1 MCSPFLSTPDLAIQ
15 IISSCA
21 SRHGYIHHAARHT
34 SFAFHGIHV
43 SYVRSR
49 ILASLDT
56 PLSLIFWLSTIC
68 AAQHYPMSYKCELHA
83 LQRQSPI
90 PTQAFL
96 GHTSPLHITLD
107 TYFSLAAAQLVGVC
121 RHTLGFSVKLP
132 PYAIEHNSTFSF
144 KLQPSYPTDFKIYI
158 TASTCHLSP
167 IHCVKLWQGVPII
180 CVANKLLSLGTLPR
194 RHLQS
199 SRSSGIIASWVRWLK
214 VV

>member
-1 MCSPFLSTPDLAIQ
+1 MIGTSILSLRGFPQIIMCSPFLSTPDLAIQ
-15 IISSCA
+15 IISACA

-68 AAQHYPMSYKCELHA
+68 AAQHYPTCELHA

-107 TYFSLAAAQLVGVC
+107 TYFSLAAAQLVGIR
-121 RHTLGFSVKLP
+121 RHALGFSVELT

-158 TASTCHLSP
+158 HRIYLSS
-167 IHCVKLWQGVPII
+167 IAYSLCEALAR
-180 CVANKLLSLGTLPR
+180 VAYYLCR
-194 RHLQS
+194 E
-199 SRSSGIIASWVRWLK
+199 
-214 VV
+214 